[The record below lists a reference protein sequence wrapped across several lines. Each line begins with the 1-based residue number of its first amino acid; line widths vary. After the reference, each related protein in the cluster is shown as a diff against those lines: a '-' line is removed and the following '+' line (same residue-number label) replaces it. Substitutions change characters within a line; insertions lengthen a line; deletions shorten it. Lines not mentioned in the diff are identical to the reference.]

1 MDKFHPQSPGMF
13 VKEGHEETDLS
24 VRGIAV
30 FLICLAVGLALTLV
44 AAGAIVKGFEWA
56 ERKWF
61 DPRLSPVEQE
71 LQKARGLTAES
82 RMNEY
87 PGQHGKEAGIKP
99 SNEELERIKIEN
111 SLEKT
116 FATPR
121 LQYDDVNELDHF
133 RESEDKYLDSTFK
146 DENGNIHIPISRAI
160 DLLAQR
166 GLPAVNGTFSPTAP
180 VAVPT
185 GESRSSSHQEKSGRG
200 LSGAIKP

>member
-1 MDKFHPQSPGMF
+1 MDKFHPQSPGMS

-30 FLICLAVGLALTLV
+30 FLICLGVGLALTLV
-44 AAGAIVKGFEWA
+44 VAGGVIKGFEWA

-61 DPRLSPVEQE
+61 DPTLSPVEQQ
-71 LQKARGLTAES
+71 LQKDRGLAAES
-82 RMNEY
+82 RMNQY
-87 PGQHGKEAGIKP
+87 PGQKETGIKP
-99 SNEELERIKIEN
+99 SNEELERMRIEN

-160 DLLAQR
+160 NLLSQR
-166 GLPAVNGTFSPTAP
+166 GLPAVNGTFSPLAP

-185 GESRSSSHQEKSGRG
+185 GESRSSSHQQKANRG
-200 LSGAIKP
+200 LQGAIKP